1 MFGEQPR
8 LPSQPTERRA
18 DAGDERPQL
27 AAMKRQ
33 LPMVT
38 PQPAAVMLPRT
49 ATDAELKMIAGI
61 ILLALS
67 LFLAVF
73 NRRQLFAR

>member
-1 MFGEQPR
+1 
-8 LPSQPTERRA
+8 LRRA
-18 DAGDERPQL
+18 
-27 AAMKRQ
+27 
-33 LPMVT
+33 T
-38 PQPAAVMLPRT
+38 VMLPKT
-49 ATDAELKMIAGI
+49 ATDAQLKMSAGL

>member
-1 MFGEQPR
+1 
-8 LPSQPTERRA
+8 
-18 DAGDERPQL
+18 
-27 AAMKRQ
+27 
-33 LPMVT
+33 
-38 PQPAAVMLPRT
+38 
-49 ATDAELKMIAGI
+49 MIAGI